1 MGFWNDISGAFNKG
15 VEGAGRFADATGLKF
30 KLGESERKRRDL
42 AADLGELLYDS
53 ISNGGEPPAACE
65 RVIMD
70 IRACD
75 AEIARIKADIER
87 IAREAES
94 AKTASVAYS
103 CPSCGA
109 TLSAGARFCH
119 ACGTPAAYATASARP
134 AYAVDAPDG
143 AEAEATIRG
152 EGSAVCAGC
161 DTPLPV
167 APSVVEDARFSR

>member
-1 MGFWNDISGAFNKG
+1 MGLWNDISGAFNKG

-30 KLGESERKRRDL
+30 KLGECERKRRDL

-70 IRACD
+70 IRTCD
-75 AEIARIKADIER
+75 AEIAQIKADIER
-87 IAREAES
+87 IVHETES
-94 AKTASVAYS
+94 AKAASVAYS

-109 TLSAGARFCH
+109 TLPAGARFCH
-119 ACGTPAAYATASARP
+119 ACGAPAAYVPASARP

-143 AEAEATIRG
+143 AGSETTLQG
-152 EGSAVCAGC
+152 EEPAVHAGC
-161 DTPLPV
+161 GMPSST
-167 APSVVEDARFSR
+167 PSVVQDARFSR